1 MPAAA
6 AGWSSIDHRVMF
18 DDVEKMSFFGLGT
31 PKHAQHRVVTTTKR
45 HKNTLLTQTNP
56 SSVRNEDRLPRRSAA
71 TIRQV
76 LCTRTIPG
84 GGCVIWVA
92 VAPEKDQKPLT
103 NSPSCTMTRRTGQ
116 IWGCGQSHRPI
127 HPHPRV
133 PSCSPCSWLQYDS
146 PYDV

>member
-1 MPAAA
+1 M
-6 AGWSSIDHRVMF
+6 SIDHRVMF
-18 DDVEKMSFFGLGT
+18 DDVEKRSFFGLGT

-76 LCTRTIPG
+76 LCTRIIPG

-103 NSPSCTMTRRTGQ
+103 NSPSWTMMRRIGQ
-116 IWGCGQSHRPI
+116 MWGCGRSHRPI

-133 PSCSPCSWLQYDS
+133 PSCPPCSWLQYG
-146 PYDV
+146 